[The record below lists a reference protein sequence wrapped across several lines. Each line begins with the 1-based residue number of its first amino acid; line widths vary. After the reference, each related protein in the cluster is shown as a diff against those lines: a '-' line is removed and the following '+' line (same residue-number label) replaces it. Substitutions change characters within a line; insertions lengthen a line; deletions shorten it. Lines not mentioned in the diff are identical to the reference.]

1 MNVSYSLPPIA
12 IFAYNR
18 LDSLR
23 KLWESL
29 LKCEHLG
36 DRSIVVFHD
45 GLKSN
50 ASESNREKWSNVS
63 TWLLTLSH
71 LPNVQIR
78 TSENNNGLAQSIH
91 GGVTELLNS
100 HDSVIVLED
109 DLILATSF
117 LTFMDAALVAYKNR
131 SEIYSVSGF
140 SHFKPGDLSL
150 DNGGVFL
157 YPRPNSWGWA
167 TWSDRWKGFKL
178 NQYGAG
184 DLKNYE
190 QLKSFQQGGVD
201 LPWMLRNQIKG
212 KINSWAIQWSYYQ
225 FLNQALSLYP
235 KCSKVQN
242 IGFGDDATHTGKLK
256 GPAGVLCENTLKMN
270 PEEGSDCKARYYQ
283 FFKLGLITNVKSYF
297 WLGILRINTL
307 LNRIDD

>member
-29 LKCEHLG
+29 LKCERLG
-36 DRSIVVFHD
+36 DRSIVIFHD
-45 GLKSN
+45 GLKHN
-50 ASESNREKWSNVS
+50 AAESNREKWSNVS
-63 TWLLTLSH
+63 AWLLTLSH

-78 TSENNNGLAQSIH
+78 TSDNNKGLAQSIH
-91 GGVTELLNS
+91 GGVSELLTS

-109 DLILATSF
+109 DLILANSF
-117 LTFMDAALVAYKNR
+117 LTFMDTALVAYKNR

-140 SHFKPGDLSL
+140 SHFNPGDLPL

-184 DLKNYE
+184 DLKNYA

-225 FLNQALSLYP
+225 FLNQAVTLYP

-242 IGFGDDATHTGKLK
+242 IGFGDDATHTAKLG
-256 GPAGVLCENTLKMN
+256 GPVGVLCEDVLSMHLDD
-270 PEEGSDCKARYYQ
+270 SLVCKERYYNY
-283 FFKLGLITNVKSYF
+283 FNLGLLTNLKSRF
-297 WLGILRINTL
+297 WLGVYRTSAL
-307 LNRIDD
+307 LNRVDD